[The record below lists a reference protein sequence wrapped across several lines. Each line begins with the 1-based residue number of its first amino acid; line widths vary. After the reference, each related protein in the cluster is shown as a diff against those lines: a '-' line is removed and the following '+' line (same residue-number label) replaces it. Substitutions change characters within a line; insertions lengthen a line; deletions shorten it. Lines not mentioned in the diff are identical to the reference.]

1 MSAQSSGLSIFTH
14 SFQKHV
20 AEMIFSP
27 PQSDFPKKIRC
38 FKKKVLDFP
47 GNFYDKLFAT
57 LPKFPKSLQQI
68 IGLENAPK

>member
-1 MSAQSSGLSIFTH
+1 
-14 SFQKHV
+14 
-20 AEMIFSP
+20 MIFSP

-47 GNFYDKLFAT
+47 GNFYDNLFAT